1 MIDLLSGGWEEE
13 SPGELCLQ
21 LSLCQHHL
29 YFLKDGVRKR
39 GGCGLRWHVPT
50 LIYRY
55 RDRVEGLLGEAEQ

>member
-1 MIDLLSGGWEEE
+1 MLNVGWEEG
-13 SPGELCLQ
+13 SPEELCLQ

-39 GGCGLRWHVPT
+39 GGRGLCWCLPT

-55 RDRVEGLLGEAEQ
+55 GGRMEGLLGEAEQ